1 MRSKDDPA
9 ARQRF
14 VDYIHGQIRELLTNY
29 GKIDILWYDVACP
42 MDAEGWQSEKMNK
55 MVFELQP
62 DIIVNNRNWL
72 KGDFS
77 TPEQSIE
84 ATKGDWESCMTLN
97 DSWGYTAADDNWKTP
112 QRVVR
117 NLVECAQ
124 GGGNYLLNIGPK
136 PDGSIPE
143 PSVRTLSTVGK
154 WMQKNAS
161 AIYQTQKCQVRF
173 GNVAGY
179 TRKGNTLYTHVHFW
193 PGDTV
198 TVGGI
203 KTKVTSA
210 KLLASG
216 KPVQFTQKGSQ
227 LLFTG
232 LPSKAPDDP
241 VTVIAA
247 ECEAEP
253 VQDSLASRVIDRII
267 ELEPKQQT

>member
-1 MRSKDDPA
+1 
-9 ARQRF
+9 
-14 VDYIHGQIRELLTNY
+14 
-29 GKIDILWYDVACP
+29 
-42 MDAEGWQSEKMNK
+42 
-55 MVFELQP
+55 
-62 DIIVNNRNWL
+62 
-72 KGDFS
+72 
-77 TPEQSIE
+77 
-84 ATKGDWESCMTLN
+84 
-97 DSWGYTAADDNWKTP
+97 
-112 QRVVR
+112 
-117 NLVECAQ
+117 
-124 GGGNYLLNIGPK
+124 
-136 PDGSIPE
+136 
-143 PSVRTLSTVGK
+143 
-154 WMQKNAS
+154 MQKNAS

-210 KLLASG
+210 KLLASS